1 MVRWWRLGLGT
12 FPYVLL
18 LILLNFGQQKGML
31 LAIKMGCF
39 MLSIFSDCLDMVNII
54 NTFRSIFG
62 TIIDNIKKDM
72 VGLGC
77 LGFFSTLELLMMLL
91 T

>member
-1 MVRWWRLGLGT
+1 
-12 FPYVLL
+12 
-18 LILLNFGQQKGML
+18 
-31 LAIKMGCF
+31 
-39 MLSIFSDCLDMVNII
+39 MLSIFSDCIDMVNII